1 VRAADFQAQAL
12 LLALDTGEPHRIVR
26 ALAAEAAMRS
36 VSGVDA
42 SGRSHAVLRQLET
55 MAGRLGTAEAE
66 AISVGT
72 AGIVAFQEGRWADA
86 LAQCGEAEQT
96 LRNRCTGHVWER
108 TTAII
113 FALFSQAL
121 LGQIRRLCERLP
133 ALQKEALER
142 GDLYSFTNLQA
153 AIGQYPP
160 LCADE
165 PERGRA
171 ALHDAMARWSVLD
184 TVHLQHFNAVI
195 SENQIDLYAGDPER
209 AWRRLEESWRGFE
222 RSLLLR
228 SQTVLVSA
236 LFARAVAALAS
247 GQPERVTLA
256 ARLARKLAA
265 QRAPYTAALVQLL
278 EGCVALRRGELE
290 RAATLLELAETA
302 LTAVDMRLHA
312 AAVRWRRGLLIGGD
326 QGARLVTEGQAWFAA
341 EGCVRG
347 ERLAAVF
354 VPVWE

>member
-1 VRAADFQAQAL
+1 MAAR
-12 LLALDTGEPHRIVR
+12 LA
-26 ALAAEAAMRS
+26 
-36 VSGVDA
+36 
-42 SGRSHAVLRQLET
+42 
-55 MAGRLGTAEAE
+55 TAEAE
-66 AISVGT
+66 AIAVGT

-86 LAQCGEAEQT
+86 LAQCSEAEQT
-96 LRNRCTGHVWER
+96 LRNRCSGHIWER

-165 PERGRA
+165 PERARA
-171 ALHDAMARWSVLD
+171 ALHDAMARWSVPD
-184 TVHLQHFNAVI
+184 TVDLQHFNAVI
-195 SENQIDLYAGDPER
+195 SENQIDLYAGDAER
-209 AWRRLEESWRGFE
+209 AWLRMEQSWPGFE

-236 LFARAVAALAS
+236 LFARAVAALAT
-247 GQPERVTLA
+247 GRPERVALA
-256 ARLARKLAA
+256 ARTARALE
-265 QRAPYTAALVQLL
+265 REGAPYTAPLAQLL
-278 EGCVALRRGELE
+278 DAGVALRRGESE
-290 RAATLLELAETA
+290 RARLLLELAETGLVGA
-302 LTAVDMRLHA
+302 DMQLHA
-312 AAVRWRRGLLIGGD
+312 AAARWRRGLLVGGD
-326 QGARLVTEGQAWFAA
+326 QGARLVTEGEAWFRA

-347 ERLAAVF
+347 ERVAAVF
-354 VPVWE
+354 VPVW